1 MKAPAWILGFHGCDR
16 TVADRVLVGEDEI
29 RPSENDYDWLGTGA
43 YFWENNVAR
52 ALSWA
57 KFLASSIHR
66 GDPKVKEPAVIGT
79 IIDPG
84 NCLDLT
90 EKSSIELV
98 GGAYEGLRRFYE
110 VNNVPLPAN
119 ESAGQGD
126 LDFVKRFLDCA
137 VINFLHETREAG
149 NLEAF
154 DTVRA
159 PFLEGGP
166 LYPGAKISSRTHVQW
181 CVRNPKNSIVGY
193 FRPRGFDVE

>member
-1 MKAPAWILGFHGCDR
+1 MKVPAWVLGFHGCDR
-16 TVADRVLVGEDEI
+16 AVADRVIAGQDEI

-43 YFWENNVAR
+43 YFWENNAAR

-57 KFLASSIHR
+57 KFLASSSHR
-66 GDPKVKEPAVIGT
+66 GDPKVKEPAVIGA

-90 EKSSIELV
+90 EESSIELV
-98 GGAYEGLRRFYE
+98 REAYEGLRRFYE
-110 VNNVPLPAN
+110 DNSIPLPAN
-119 ESAGQGD
+119 EAAGKGD

-149 NLEAF
+149 GLEPF

-166 LYPGAKISSRTHVQW
+166 LYPGARISARTHVQW
-181 CVRNPKNSIVGY
+181 CVRNPKNSIIGY
-193 FRPRGFDVE
+193 FRVRM